1 MEKERRLEFDSQ
13 GRLIGVDR
21 QLLEFTDEK
30 EDSLNLNNELKTS
43 KSLSFL
49 KDEKPKLE
57 NIFER
62 EYWSLYEK
70 NNFLSPLKFSNGKT
84 QEDIVKEIV
93 GLIRT
98 GKKVIFLHGVC
109 GTGKSAIALNIARSL
124 GRASIVVP
132 IKSLQKQYEEDYMEN
147 KFLLKPNGKKLKIAM
162 ITGRD
167 NHDSIILPGISCA
180 NQTLPDTIKITEKN
194 YSKIREY
201 YLENPFISNSNVPD
215 IKNIRRISIAP
226 ANPHWSP
233 ILPASIEMESLK
245 DAKKYRYKGMY
256 GKEFIFYHRT
266 PGCSYYDQYLSYL
279 NSDIIIFNSAK
290 YLTEIS
296 MERKP
301 ETEVEIIDEADEFL
315 DNLSNQIQ
323 LNLTRLSAA
332 LRLIIPES
340 SHTEKVI
347 KELVDLIELEEKNK
361 RALGI
366 VKDEVYKVEETKLA
380 EILKIFSS
388 NTELEAEITID
399 ETNYANQAL
408 EAAKNFIDSIE
419 DTYVSFNKEED
430 SLFAT
435 LVTTNLAK
443 KFKKIID
450 GNKALVLMS
459 GTLHSKEVLKHLFG
473 IEDYSIVEAETLNQ
487 GIIEIS
493 RTGKEFDCK
502 YSNFLSKIFSR
513 EDYLQSLNKSEEKSE
528 RPTLIHVNAF
538 KDLPSSSEIFELEL
552 TELISQENLR
562 ELQYEDKIGDR
573 IVKFKSGNSNILFTT
588 KCSRGIDFPGSTC
601 RSVIFTKYPNPNING
616 TFWKILGKIHPD
628 YFWEFYK
635 DKARREFLQKIYRA
649 LRSKDDHVYILS
661 PDIRV
666 LNAVRELQLKNS

>member
-1 MEKERRLEFDSQ
+1 MEVMKRIRFDSQ
-13 GRLIGVDR
+13 GKPKEVDG
-21 QLLEFTDEK
+21 QLLELIEK
-30 EDSLNLNNELKTS
+30 NNSKENHELKTS

-49 KDEKPKLE
+49 KEEESGIE

-62 EYWSLYEK
+62 DYWSLYEK
-70 NNFLSPLKFSNGKT
+70 NNSLSPLKFSNGKT

-93 GLIRT
+93 DLIKT

-124 GRASIVVP
+124 GKASIVVP
-132 IKSLQKQYEEDYMEN
+132 IKSLQKQYEEDYMGD

-162 ITGRD
+162 ITGRN
-167 NHDSIILPGISCA
+167 NHDSIIFPGVSCA
-180 NQTLPDTIKITEKN
+180 DPNLPDTIKITEKN

-201 YLENPFISNSNVPD
+201 YLENPLISNSNAPD

-226 ANPHWSP
+226 TNPHWSP
-233 ILPASIEMESLK
+233 ILPASIEIDSLK
-245 DAKKYRYKGMY
+245 NAKKHRYKGMY
-256 GKEFIFYHRT
+256 GKEFIFYHRK

-279 NSDIIIFNSAK
+279 DSDVIIFNSAK
-290 YLTEIS
+290 YLAEIS

-323 LNLTRLSAA
+323 LNLTRLSSA
-332 LRLIIPES
+332 LKLIIPDS
-340 SHTEKVI
+340 YAVEKSI
-347 KELVDLIELEEKNK
+347 KKIIELIDLEEKNK
-361 RALGI
+361 RALG
-366 VKDEVYKVEETKLA
+366 VVEDKVYQIKETKLA

-388 NTELEAEITID
+388 DTELEVEIAID
-399 ETNYANQAL
+399 ETNYSNQAL
-408 EAAKNFIDSIE
+408 EASKNFIDSIE
-419 DTYVSFNKEED
+419 DTYVSFNKEDE

-450 GNKALVLMS
+450 GNKVLVLMS

-487 GIIEIS
+487 GSIEIFK
-493 RTGKEFDCK
+493 TGMEFDCK
-502 YSNFLSKIFSR
+502 YSNFQSEGFSR
-513 EDYLQSLNKSEEKSE
+513 EDYLRSLDRAVKKSK

-562 ELQYEDKIGDR
+562 ELQYEDKIGER
-573 IVKFKSGNSNILFTT
+573 ILKFKSGVSEILFTT
-588 KCSRGIDFPGSTC
+588 KCSRGIDFPGETC
-601 RSVIFTKYPNPNING
+601 NSIVFTKYPNPNING
-616 TFWKILGKIHPD
+616 TFWKILGKTHPD

-635 DKARREFLQKIYRA
+635 DKARREFLQRIYRA
-649 LRSKDDHVYILS
+649 LRSKEDHVCVLS

-666 LNAVRELQLKNS
+666 LDAVRVLQLKAIQ

>member
-1 MEKERRLEFDSQ
+1 MEVMKRIRFDSQ
-13 GRLIGVDR
+13 GKPKEVDG
-21 QLLEFTDEK
+21 QLLELIEK
-30 EDSLNLNNELKTS
+30 NNSKENHELKTS

-49 KDEKPKLE
+49 KEEESGIE

-62 EYWSLYEK
+62 DYWSLYEK
-70 NNFLSPLKFSNGKT
+70 NNSLSPLKFSNGKT

-93 GLIRT
+93 DLIKT

-124 GRASIVVP
+124 GKASIVVP
-132 IKSLQKQYEEDYMEN
+132 IKSLQKQYEEDYMGD

-162 ITGRD
+162 ITGRN
-167 NHDSIILPGISCA
+167 NHDSIIFPGVSCA
-180 NQTLPDTIKITEKN
+180 DPNLPDTIKITEKN

-201 YLENPFISNSNVPD
+201 YLENPLISNSNAPD

-226 ANPHWSP
+226 TNPHWSP
-233 ILPASIEMESLK
+233 ILPASIEIDSLK
-245 DAKKYRYKGMY
+245 NAKKHRYKGMY
-256 GKEFIFYHRT
+256 GKEFIFYHRK

-279 NSDIIIFNSAK
+279 DSDVIIFNSAK
-290 YLTEIS
+290 YLAEIS

-323 LNLTRLSAA
+323 LNLTRLSSA
-332 LRLIIPES
+332 LKLIIPDS
-340 SHTEKVI
+340 YAVEKSI
-347 KELVDLIELEEKNK
+347 KKIIELIDLEEKNK
-361 RALGI
+361 RALG
-366 VKDEVYKVEETKLA
+366 VVEDKVYQIKETKLA

-388 NTELEAEITID
+388 DTELEAEIAID
-399 ETNYANQAL
+399 DTNYSNQAL
-408 EAAKNFIDSIE
+408 EASKNFIDSIE
-419 DTYVSFNKEED
+419 DTYVSFNKEDE

-450 GNKALVLMS
+450 GNKVLVLMS

-487 GIIEIS
+487 GSIEIFK
-493 RTGKEFDCK
+493 TGMEFDCK
-502 YSNFLSKIFSR
+502 YSNFQSEGFSR
-513 EDYLQSLNKSEEKSE
+513 EDYLRSLDRAVKKSK

-562 ELQYEDKIGDR
+562 ELQYEDKIGER
-573 IVKFKSGNSNILFTT
+573 ILKFKSGVSEILFTT
-588 KCSRGIDFPGSTC
+588 KCSRGIDFPGETC
-601 RSVIFTKYPNPNING
+601 NSIVFTKYPNPNING
-616 TFWKILGKIHPD
+616 TFWKILGKTHPD

-635 DKARREFLQKIYRA
+635 DKARREFLQRIYRA
-649 LRSKDDHVYILS
+649 LRSKEDHVCVLS

-666 LNAVRELQLKNS
+666 LDAVRVLQLKATQ

>member
-1 MEKERRLEFDSQ
+1 MEVMKRIRFDSQ
-13 GRLIGVDR
+13 GKPKEVDG
-21 QLLEFTDEK
+21 QLLELIEK
-30 EDSLNLNNELKTS
+30 NNSKENHELKTS

-49 KDEKPKLE
+49 KEEESGIE

-62 EYWSLYEK
+62 DYWSLYEK
-70 NNFLSPLKFSNGKT
+70 NNSLSPLKFSNGKT

-93 GLIRT
+93 DLIKT

-124 GRASIVVP
+124 GKASIVVP
-132 IKSLQKQYEEDYMEN
+132 IKSLQKQYEEDYMGD

-162 ITGRD
+162 ITGRN
-167 NHDSIILPGISCA
+167 NHDSIIFPGVSCA
-180 NQTLPDTIKITEKN
+180 DPNLPDTIKITEKN

-201 YLENPFISNSNVPD
+201 YLENPLISNSNAPD

-226 ANPHWSP
+226 TNPHWSP
-233 ILPASIEMESLK
+233 ILPASIEIDSLK
-245 DAKKYRYKGMY
+245 NAKKHRYKGMY
-256 GKEFIFYHRT
+256 GKEFIFYHRK

-279 NSDIIIFNSAK
+279 DSDVIIFNSAK
-290 YLTEIS
+290 YLAEIS

-323 LNLTRLSAA
+323 LNLTRLSSA
-332 LRLIIPES
+332 LKLIIPDS
-340 SHTEKVI
+340 YAVEKSI
-347 KELVDLIELEEKNK
+347 KKIIELIDLEEKNK
-361 RALGI
+361 RALG
-366 VKDEVYKVEETKLA
+366 VVEDKVYQIKETKLA

-388 NTELEAEITID
+388 DTELEAEIAID
-399 ETNYANQAL
+399 DTNYSNQAL
-408 EAAKNFIDSIE
+408 EASKNFIDSIE
-419 DTYVSFNKEED
+419 DTYVSFNKEDE

-450 GNKALVLMS
+450 GNKVLVLMS

-487 GIIEIS
+487 GSIEIFK
-493 RTGKEFDCK
+493 TGMEFDCK
-502 YSNFLSKIFSR
+502 YSNFQSEGFSR
-513 EDYLQSLNKSEEKSE
+513 EDYLRSLDRAVKKSK

-538 KDLPSSSEIFELEL
+538 KDLPSSSEIFKLEL

-562 ELQYEDKIGDR
+562 ELQYEDKIGER
-573 IVKFKSGNSNILFTT
+573 ILKFKSGVSEILFTT
-588 KCSRGIDFPGSTC
+588 KCSRGIDFPGETC
-601 RSVIFTKYPNPNING
+601 NSIVFTKYPNPNING
-616 TFWKILGKIHPD
+616 TFWKILGKTHPD

-635 DKARREFLQKIYRA
+635 DKARREFLQRIYRA
-649 LRSKDDHVYILS
+649 LRSKEDHVCVLS

-666 LNAVRELQLKNS
+666 LDAVRVLQLKATQ